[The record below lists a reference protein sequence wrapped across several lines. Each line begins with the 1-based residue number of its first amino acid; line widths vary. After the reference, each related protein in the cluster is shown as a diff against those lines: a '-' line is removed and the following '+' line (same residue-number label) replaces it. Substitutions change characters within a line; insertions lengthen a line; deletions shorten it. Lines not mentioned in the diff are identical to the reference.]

1 MKTGIVTW
9 LFMVFVG
16 SLAAVAAYP
25 GLIDFIQPDGSH
37 LDIYLKGDEKV
48 SWAQSPD
55 AYSLVFNADGFYEYA
70 MLDSGGDMVPSGII
84 AKIEDQRSEQDRLWL
99 ASIPKRLAYNSSQKN
114 IMLQI
119 WDLNNG
125 LPPFDP
131 PLDLIIASRI
141 IHHLA
146 DPIGFLGHVRKNLRK
161 KGWFIGVIPNICYY
175 HHRIKFLL
183 GQFPPISGAHV
194 NFQTGPTFEKMV
206 VAQGFDLRQL
216 TTPKKTIRAKF
227 WPTVFSQDLIY
238 VFQKSEP

>member
-1 MKTGIVTW
+1 MGKPGISDYDEYWDDRIERKHYQYTDVHQKIVEVAQGV
-9 LFMVFVG
+9 LGNEQARVLDCGVG
-16 SLAAVAAYP
+16 PGHVYRELSQLYEAY
-25 GLIDFIQPDGSH
+25 GLEIS
-37 LDIYLKGDEKV
+37 EKV
-48 SWAQSPD
+48 F
-55 AYSLVFNADGFYEYA
+55 SLYRFDT
-70 MLDSGGDMVPSGII
+70 SRI
-84 AKIEDQRSEQDRLWL
+84 
-99 ASIPKRLAYNSSQKN
+99 
-114 IMLQI
+114 QI